1 MKLTELS
8 VRRPVTTLMAFLA
21 VSLLGLVSLRMLPVD
36 LLPKMEP
43 PAISVITN
51 YPGASAEDVEDKVTR
66 HIENQLSVVGNLET
80 ITSISAEGQSVVTC
94 QFKWG
99 TDLDEAANDIRDRL
113 EVVKRLLPED
123 AERPMLFKFSTSMIP
138 ILFIGFT
145 AEESYPRL
153 YQFVDRFVAN
163 RIKTVP
169 GVGSVGLV
177 GGLEREIQVRL
188 DRERL
193 NAYGLTP
200 AHIAQ
205 AIASSHFNLPAGR
218 ISLGKTEYVIRVL
231 GEVEEPKEFERVVV
245 DWRNGSPIYLRDV
258 AEVRDT
264 HKERRAYVRINGRDA
279 LMMMVQKQTGA
290 NTVEV
295 SRRVKEKLKELS
307 KNFPPDVEYMV
318 LRDSGQD
325 IMLSI
330 RNLSSSLWWALMTVA
345 AVVFFFLGRVIAS
358 FIIVLTI
365 PFSLVVTFFL
375 LYLLGMTINVISLSS
390 VVISMGMVVDNAIV
404 VLENITRKKQEGLGP
419 TEASIEGTAEVGT
432 AIMASSLTTI
442 AVFLPL
448 VFMKG
453 LSGIMFKDMALVITS
468 AILCSLL
475 TALTVT
481 PMLSS
486 RLMRQREDKAF
497 FTQRV
502 IGALESLYSYLLERA
517 LTRPKVTI
525 AISLGLLAST
535 LFMFKYIGREFLPRE
550 DRSHVGIDVELPV
563 GTRVEE
569 TDLVIKEIEKII
581 RQRVPE
587 AEAVFVRCG
596 SEEGGLSRAFG
607 SKAGS
612 HIGHIGIRL
621 LEKGKRERSSFEI
634 ADLLRREIRAI
645 PGVVKLTVMTEQPM
659 ARLLMGGSRAL
670 SLELMGDDLEELYRF
685 SQELKRALE
694 GIKGIRDVW
703 VDYERYAP
711 EVHVLIDKEKASAL
725 GLTVERIAQGLRS
738 LFYGYEATRFLEAGG
753 EYRVLLRLKEL
764 QRQDLKDIAEA
775 PIALPRGGVI
785 PLRNV
790 AKVEVKQGP
799 LEIYRKDQMR
809 VIRVEA
815 NVYGRSL
822 GEVAKEVDQ
831 TLKKLNPPM
840 GVTVKWGGQV
850 KEQQKSFR
858 ELTMLFLL
866 GVVLVYMVMASQFE
880 SLRQPFVIMASVPFL
895 SIGVGMAL
903 LLGKATM
910 SMVSL
915 IGMVMLVGIVVNN
928 AIVLVDYTNL
938 LRRKGMTVLQAV
950 HQGGVRRL
958 RPILMTALTTMGG
971 VLPMVLRG
979 GEGSESWR
987 PLGLTVFG
995 GLFSSTLITL
1005 FLVPLLYYL
1014 MERRRS

>member
-1 MKLTELS
+1 M
-8 VRRPVTTLMAFLA
+8 
-21 VSLLGLVSLRMLPVD
+21 SLLGLVSLRMLPVD

-66 HIENQLSVVGNLET
+66 HVENQLSVVGNLET

-99 TDLDEAANDIRDRL
+99 TDLNEAANDIRDRL

-123 AERPMLFKFSTSMIP
+123 AERPMLFKFSTAMIP
-138 ILFIGFT
+138 ILFVGFT
-145 AEESYPRL
+145 AEGSYPRL

-169 GVGSVGLV
+169 GVGSVGIV
-177 GGLEREIQVRL
+177 GGLQREVQVRL

-200 AHIAQ
+200 VQIAQ
-205 AIASSHFNLPAGR
+205 AIASSHLNLPAGR
-218 ISLGKTEYVIRVL
+218 ISVGRTEYVIRVL
-231 GEVEEPKEFERVVV
+231 GEVEEPREFENVVV
-245 DWRNGSPIYLRDV
+245 DWRNGSPVYLKDI

-295 SRRVKEKLKELS
+295 SQRVKEKLQELS
-307 KNFPPDVEYMV
+307 RTFPPDVQYII
-318 LRDSGQD
+318 LRDAGQD
-325 IMLSI
+325 VLMSI
-330 RNLSSSLWWALMTVA
+330 RNLSQSLWWALITVA
-345 AVVFFFLGRVIAS
+345 AVVLFFLGRVIAS
-358 FIIVLTI
+358 LIVVLTI
-365 PFSLVVTFFL
+365 PFSLIIAFFL
-375 LYLLGMTINVISLSS
+375 LYLFGMTINVISLSS
-390 VVISMGMVVDNAIV
+390 VVVSMGMVVDNAIV
-404 VLENITRKKQEGLGP
+404 VLENIIRKRQDGLDA
-419 TEASIEGTAEVGT
+419 TEASIEGTKEVGM
-432 AIMASSLTTI
+432 AITASSLTTI

-453 LSGIMFKDMALVITS
+453 LSGIMFKDMTLVVTS

-486 RLMRQREDKAF
+486 RLMRGGDDRTFLTYGVIKWMESVYSFLLKRALLYPKMTVVIALVLFAF
-497 FTQRV
+497 TLPIFRV
-502 IGALESLYSYLLERA
+502 IG
-517 LTRPKVTI
+517 K
-525 AISLGLLAST
+525 
-535 LFMFKYIGREFLPRE
+535 EFIPRE
-550 DRSHVGIDVELPV
+550 DRSHIGIDVELAV
-563 GTRVEE
+563 GTRAEE
-569 TDLVIKEIEKII
+569 TDRVVKEIERII
-581 RQRVPE
+581 RQKMPE

-596 SEEGGLSRAFG
+596 DEEGSLSRAFG
-607 SKAGS
+607 SKTGS

-645 PGVVKLTVMTEQPM
+645 PGVVKLNVMTEQPM

-670 SLELMGDDLEELYRF
+670 SLELMGDDLEGLFAF
-685 SQELKRALE
+685 SQQVKRMLE
-694 GIKGIRDVW
+694 GIKGVRDVW
-703 VDYERYAP
+703 IDCERYAP
-711 EVHVLIDKEKASAL
+711 EVHVVIDKEKASAL
-725 GLTVERIAQGLRS
+725 GHTVERVAQALRS
-738 LFYGYEATRFLEAGG
+738 LFYGHEAARFLEAGG
-753 EYRVLLRLKEL
+753 EYKVFLRLEEPQSESL
-764 QRQDLKDIAEA
+764 NDIAEA
-775 PIALPRGGVI
+775 PLVLPRGSVI
-785 PLRNV
+785 PLKNV
-790 AKVEVKQGP
+790 AKVEARQGP

-815 NVYGRSL
+815 NIYGRSL
-822 GEVAKEVDQ
+822 GEVAEEVDKALRG
-831 TLKKLNPPM
+831 LKPPM
-840 GVTVKWGGQV
+840 GVVVKWGGQV

-858 ELTMLFLL
+858 ELMVLFLL
-866 GVVLVYMVMASQFE
+866 GVILVYMVMASQFE
-880 SLRQPFVIMASVPFL
+880 SLRQPFVIMTSVPFL
-895 SIGVGMAL
+895 LIGISLAL
-903 LLGKATM
+903 LIGRAPL

-938 LRRKGMTVLQAV
+938 LRRKGMTVFEAV

-958 RPILMTALTTMGG
+958 RPILMTTLTTMGG
-971 VLPMVLRG
+971 VLPMVLST

-987 PLGLTVFG
+987 PLGLTIFG
-995 GLFSSTLITL
+995 GFFSSTLITL
-1005 FLVPLLYYL
+1005 FLVPVLYYL
-1014 MERRRS
+1014 MERKRS